1 MMSPCEIYLDLHR
14 WLAIQGVERQR
25 VLYLSLM
32 ARFGSAASR
41 VIARDLELGL
51 LEGVRIIVYYR
62 VGCSGAIAQHVI
74 SPAGRRML
82 AFHWSIASK
91 Y

>member
-1 MMSPCEIYLDLHR
+1 MRDRGAPRLGLG
-14 WLAIQGVERQR
+14 GV
-25 VLYLSLM
+25 VH
-32 ARFGSAASR
+32 R

-51 LEGVRIIVYYR
+51 LEGVRIIVYYG
-62 VGCSGAIAQHVI
+62 VGCRGAIAQHVI

-82 AFHWSIASK
+82 AFDWSIASK